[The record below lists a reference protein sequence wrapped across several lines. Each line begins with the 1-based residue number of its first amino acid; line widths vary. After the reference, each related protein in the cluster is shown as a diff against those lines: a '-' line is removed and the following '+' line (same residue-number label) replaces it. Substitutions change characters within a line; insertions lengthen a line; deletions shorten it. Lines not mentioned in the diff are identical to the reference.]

1 MFANLQTILPT
12 WFAFSKHTSFAYNL
26 NYAEKNERHGDVKT
40 LVTPF
45 LNFIWY
51 VSIELF
57 VMAYDQIINL
67 NQNNSEPGTN

>member
-1 MFANLQTILPT
+1 MQ
-12 WFAFSKHTSFAYNL
+12 K
-26 NYAEKNERHGDVKT
+26 KNERHGDVKM

-67 NQNNSEPGTN
+67 NQNNSEPLTN